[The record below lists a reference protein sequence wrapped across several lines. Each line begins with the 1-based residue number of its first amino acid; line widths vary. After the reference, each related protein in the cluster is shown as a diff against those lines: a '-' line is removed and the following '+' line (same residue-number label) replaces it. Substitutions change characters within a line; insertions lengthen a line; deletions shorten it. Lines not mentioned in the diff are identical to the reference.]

1 MNAEI
6 EILEVSPRDGLQNEK
21 TILPTEDKVELV
33 ERAVRAGA
41 RRIEVTSFVN
51 PARVPQMA
59 DADEVMAAL
68 PRHEG
73 VRYAGLVMNRRG
85 LDRALAWNV
94 DEIDVVVV
102 ATDTF
107 CQRNQG
113 MSTAQ
118 ACETAAELV
127 AEARA
132 AGIFSTITIGASFG
146 CPFEGEVPDDRL
158 REVVQRVVDAGP
170 DELALADTIGVAV
183 PSDVKARIGLARE
196 LAGPDMPLRLHLHDT
211 RHTGVAN
218 AVAAVESGVAHPGR
232 QHRRSRRMS
241 LRPQRDR
248 QRRHRGPRL
257 PLRPDGHRP
266 RPRPGLDHGDS
277 GMAGRAVGQAATGGV
292 AASRQL
298 SRLTAVTVRR
308 RSTYS
313 STSIGVVS
321 RPNPFTM

>member
-1 MNAEI
+1 
-6 EILEVSPRDGLQNEK
+6 
-21 TILPTEDKVELV
+21 
-33 ERAVRAGA
+33 VRAGA

-59 DADEVMAAL
+59 DADELMTAL

-85 LDRALAWNV
+85 LDRALARNV

-113 MSTAQ
+113 MSTAE

-132 AGIFSTITIGASFG
+132 AGVSSTITVGASFG
-146 CPFEGEVPDDRL
+146 CPFEGEVPTDRL
-158 REVVQRVVDAGP
+158 REVVQRVVDAGA

-183 PSDVKARIGLARE
+183 PSDVKARLGLARE
-196 LAGPDMPLRLHLHDT
+196 LAGSDMPLRVHLHDT

-218 AVAAVESGVAHPGR
+218 AVAAVESGVATLDASIGGAGGCPFAPNATGNVATEDLVYLFD
-232 QHRRSRRMS
+232 RMGIAS
-241 LRPQRDR
+241 
-248 QRRHRGPRL
+248 
-257 PLRPDGHRP
+257 
-266 RPRPGLDHGDS
+266 GLDLASTTATAAWLEERLGTPLP
-277 GMAGRAVGQAATGGV
+277 GALLRAGNFPG
-292 AASRQL
+292 
-298 SRLTAVTVRR
+298 
-308 RSTYS
+308 
-313 STSIGVVS
+313 
-321 RPNPFTM
+321 